1 MHGFLTREKLIVY
14 KNISI
19 HGIVIFLAILA
30 SNIVQAEARAPQLV
44 ITGFVE
50 ALHHNDMA
58 YLTIYAD
65 LESLK
70 NQARHAYTVEQ
81 LRVLFSDVDI
91 SKINYSEPVH
101 DKKTNIIRIRINTPL
116 AFDFELQHQNS
127 DVKNKGDFYRI
138 IKLHP

>member
-1 MHGFLTREKLIVY
+1 MAY

-19 HGIVIFLAILA
+19 SGIVLFISLLA

-44 ITGFVE
+44 ITGFVQ
-50 ALHHNDMA
+50 ALHNNDMA
-58 YLTIYAD
+58 YLTRYVD

-81 LRVLFSDVDI
+81 LRDLFSDVDI
-91 SKINYSEPVH
+91 SKINYSKPVH
-101 DKKTNIIRIRINTPL
+101 DKKNKVIRIRMNTPL

-127 DVKNKGDFYRI
+127 DGKKKGDFYRI

>member
-1 MHGFLTREKLIVY
+1 MVY

-19 HGIVIFLAILA
+19 PGIVIFLAILA

-44 ITGFVE
+44 VTGFVE

-58 YLTIYAD
+58 YLTRYTD

-81 LRVLFSDVDI
+81 LRVLFSDADI

-101 DKKTNIIRIRINTPL
+101 DKKTNIIRIRMNSPL
-116 AFDFELQHQNS
+116 VVDFELQHQNS
-127 DVKNKGDFYRI
+127 DGKNKGDFYRI

>member
-1 MHGFLTREKLIVY
+1 MTY
-14 KNISI
+14 KNITI
-19 HGIVIFLAILA
+19 HGIVIFFSLLV
-30 SNIVQAEARAPQLV
+30 SGIVQAEARAPQLV

-50 ALHHNDMA
+50 ALHNNDMA
-58 YLTIYAD
+58 YLTRYVD

-81 LRVLFSDVDI
+81 LRVLFSDVDV
-91 SKINYSEPVH
+91 SKINYSKPVQ
-101 DKKTNIIRIRINTPL
+101 DKENDMIRIRMNAPL

-127 DVKNKGDFYRI
+127 DGKNKGDFYRI

>member
-1 MHGFLTREKLIVY
+1 MRLTREKLMAY
-14 KNISI
+14 KNISVS
-19 HGIVIFLAILA
+19 GIVLFISLLA
-30 SNIVQAEARAPQLV
+30 SDIVQAEARAPQLV

-50 ALHHNDMA
+50 ALHNNDMA
-58 YLTIYAD
+58 YLTRYSD

-81 LRVLFSDVDI
+81 LRILFSNVDV
-91 SKINYSEPVH
+91 SKIHYSKPVH
-101 DKKTNIIRIRINTPL
+101 DKKTNIIRIRMNTPL

>member
-1 MHGFLTREKLIVY
+1 MIY

-19 HGIVIFLAILA
+19 YGIVIFISLLA

-50 ALHHNDMA
+50 ALHNNDRT
-58 YLTIYAD
+58 YLTRYVD
-65 LESLK
+65 LVSLK

-81 LRVLFSDVDI
+81 LRILFSDVDI
-91 SKINYSEPVH
+91 SNINYSEPVH
-101 DKKTNIIRIRINTPL
+101 DKKNNMIRIRMNAPL

-127 DVKNKGDFYRI
+127 DGKNKGDFYRI

>member
-1 MHGFLTREKLIVY
+1 MAY

-19 HGIVIFLAILA
+19 SGIVLFISLLA
-30 SNIVQAEARAPQLV
+30 SNIVQAEAKAAQLV
-44 ITGFVE
+44 ITGFVQ

-58 YLTIYAD
+58 YLTRYVD

-81 LRVLFSDVDI
+81 LRVLFSDVDV
-91 SKINYSEPVH
+91 SKINYSKPVH
-101 DKKTNIIRIRINTPL
+101 DKEHNMLRIRMNAPL

-127 DVKNKGDFYRI
+127 DGKNKSDFYRI